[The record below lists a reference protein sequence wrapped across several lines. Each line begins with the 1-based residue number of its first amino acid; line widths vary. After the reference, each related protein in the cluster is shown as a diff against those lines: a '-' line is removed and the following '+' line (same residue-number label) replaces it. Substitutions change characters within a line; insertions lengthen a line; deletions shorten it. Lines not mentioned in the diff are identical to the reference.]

1 MADAKTASPKQFNM
15 HDRDLMQKP
24 YVFFDKLRES
34 GCPVAHS
41 EELGGFYYTTNYAAA
56 RRVYDDFRTFSSA
69 DGTALPKQPLPLYPI
84 DMDPPQQT
92 KMRKILNPLFLP
104 EVVVKH
110 KAKIEM
116 VVNGLIDGFEGRGD
130 AELQEDLVR
139 PTLSTIFL
147 PFLGVP
153 MSDRD
158 MLAHWLDFLTRMR
171 AEDPETCAKYGME
184 LDGYLRNFIAT
195 RRDAPPQDDVMQTL
209 LDCRIGGQVLTD
221 EEILGVATLVLF
233 GGLDTS
239 SAALGE
245 ALLHLIRTPADL
257 KRLLDGDVS
266 FKAALDECVRFASPI
281 QGLRRTVTT
290 DTVLE
295 GCPLKAGDYIM
306 AMNGAANHD
315 PDKFDQPDRIDFDRA
330 VRNEHDHLG
339 FGGGAHI
346 CIGQHFAR
354 LLMEVVI
361 RSVFARLPNLK
372 VKDGF
377 SAFYAVGE
385 SRVMQQLPVTFD
397 PVAQP
402 AAA

>member
-1 MADAKTASPKQFNM
+1 MADAETAHPAQFNM
-15 HDRDLMQKP
+15 HDRDLMQRP
-24 YVFFDKLRES
+24 YVFFDKLREG
-34 GCPVAHS
+34 GCPVARS
-41 EELGGFYYTTNYAAA
+41 DELGGFYYTTNYAAA

-84 DMDPPQQT
+84 NLDPPRQT
-92 KMRKILNPLFLP
+92 KFRKILNPLFLP
-104 EVVVKH
+104 DEVQRH
-110 KAKIEM
+110 RPKIEK
-116 VVNGLIDGFEGRGD
+116 VVNDLIDGFIGEGEV
-130 AELQEDLVR
+130 ELQEELVR
-139 PTLSTIFL
+139 PTLATIFL

-153 MSDRD
+153 LADRD
-158 MLAHWLDFLTRMR
+158 MLALWLDFLTRMR
-171 AEDPETCAKYGME
+171 AADPETCAQYGMD
-184 LDGYLRNFIAT
+184 LDAYLRNFITT
-195 RRDAPPQDDVMQTL
+195 RRNAPPQDDIMQTL
-209 LDCRIGGQVLTD
+209 LDCRIGGEGLND
-221 EEILGVATLVLF
+221 DEILGVATLVLF

-245 ALLHLIRTPADL
+245 ALLHLIRNPGDRQ
-257 KRLLDGDVS
+257 RLLDGEVS

-281 QGLRRTVTT
+281 QGLRRTVTV

-295 GCPLKAGDYIM
+295 GCPLKAGDFIM

-315 PDKFDQPDRIDFDRA
+315 PEKFAQPDRIDFDRA

-354 LLMEVVI
+354 MLMETVI
-361 RSVFARLPNLK
+361 RLVFARLPNVR

-385 SRVMQQLPVTFD
+385 SRVMQHLPVTFD
-397 PVAQP
+397 PAP
-402 AAA
+402 A